1 MPTPALIGRLRIKHL
16 DLFRHVAEQHTLR
29 RAAELSHMTQP
40 AATKLVQELE
50 GMVNATLFVR
60 DKRGMKPTQHGEVL
74 YRHVTLL
81 LADMERMA
89 QELALVTEGGQG
101 HIRLGVLPSLAP
113 GLLTRSISLMLQ
125 AHPRVRFTVKE
136 AATND
141 LLQAIERN
149 EIDLAFARVQD
160 RAAADTLRIHRI
172 YSEPFAVVVRKSH
185 PLAKVPAGKRWDA
198 LSKALWVLPEQ
209 GTPLRAVLDQVFVSH
224 SALRPSAAVE
234 CTVLEKV
241 LDMVAGSDM
250 VGVLP
255 RSFVQHALRGKQ
267 LVMLQ
272 GDIPF
277 APTSLVARRQGE
289 PAPVMVLFTR
299 AVDRAAR
306 ELGLS

>member
-1 MPTPALIGRLRIKHL
+1 MLTPALIGRLRVKHL

-50 GMVNATLFVR
+50 GIVNAPLFVR
-60 DKRGMKPTQHGEVL
+60 DKRGMKPTLHGEVL
-74 YRHVTLL
+74 YRHVMLL
-81 LADMERMA
+81 LADMARME
-89 QELALVTEGGQG
+89 QELALVTHGGEG

-113 GLLTRSISLMLQ
+113 GLLTRSISLMVQ

-141 LLQAIERN
+141 LLRALERN
-149 EIDLAFARVQD
+149 ELDVAFARVQD
-160 RAAADTLRIHRI
+160 RAAAATLRIRRV

-185 PLAKVPAGKRWDA
+185 PLAGVPARKRWDA
-198 LSKALWVLPEQ
+198 LSRATWVLPEQ
-209 GTPLRAVLDQVFVSH
+209 GSPMRAAIDQVFVSH

-241 LDMVAGSDM
+241 LDMIAGSDM

-255 RSFVQHALRGKQ
+255 RSFVQHAPRGKQ

-277 APTSLVARRQGE
+277 APTSLVARKQGE
-289 PAPVMVLFTR
+289 PAPVMELFAQAVER
-299 AVDRAAR
+299 ATR
-306 ELGLS
+306 ELGLG